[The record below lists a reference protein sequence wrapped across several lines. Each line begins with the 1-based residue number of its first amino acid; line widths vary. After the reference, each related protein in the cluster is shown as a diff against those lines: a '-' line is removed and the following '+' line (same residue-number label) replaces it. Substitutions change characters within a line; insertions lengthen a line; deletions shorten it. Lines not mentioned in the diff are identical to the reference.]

1 MPSRYRRQP
10 GSRRYVDYT
19 QADLKKCLDAIQSKV
34 LTQRA
39 AAELFNIPRS
49 TLKNKLIRKH
59 PNKPG
64 KPKIF
69 TEEEENAFEAHI
81 TALSEYGFPLTA
93 LDLKMIIKNYL
104 ASQGRVVKIFK
115 DNIPGKD
122 WLASFLSRHQSLSR
136 RLANNIKRARIQVSE
151 DVISN
156 FIENIDKELKSVP
169 PENIFNYDESNLCD
183 DPGKKTILCRRG
195 TKYPETIVNSTK
207 VNFTV
212 MFCGNAAG
220 EAVPPFIVYKSD
232 HLWSTW
238 TENGPKGARY
248 NRTKSGWMDSATFED
263 WFLNHLMPVLKK
275 KTGRKVVIG
284 DNLASHINKTVLK
297 ECEKHN
303 VSFICLP
310 PNATHILQP
319 LDVAYFR
326 PLKCKWR
333 QVMLQWKNSQLG
345 RKLSTTPKDQ
355 FPRLLK
361 TALDFLTETKAN
373 LVAGF
378 RKTGIYPVDKQ
389 EPLARLPQQDRIINA
404 DLIGN
409 SFMQK
414 LVQSRAEACPEQKTI
429 RKKKLNVP
437 PGKSICAT
445 DLAEAGPSGLQQANT
460 IKEMKRAT
468 KRRRRNVSSSSSCT
482 DRTISLAS
490 STEDHIMPYDS
501 EDDVLLS
508 NYVSQIN
515 DADAH
520 AFRGD
525 FFLHSPDLQQDFI
538 TFIEHESEVEVECV
552 SPVLQFTSLQSIED
566 IQIVEEKCNKT
577 GKNLDA
583 PVFESGSKR
592 QVEDAVVK
600 NNRDHSALHLGEKMQ
615 VVEGC
620 PDKDL
625 QVSTVCQIK
634 KLPQDTLE
642 PLASRGA
649 SRPQLDLDL
658 VVNDHVLVTW
668 NSRKYPGQVLSVSE
682 EGAFITC
689 MKRDKTYWRWPAIK
703 DEQLYSWDHIV
714 RKINPPKFE
723 KKGSFS
729 VPEMNE

>member
-1 MPSRYRRQP
+1 MPSVYRRKP

-49 TLKNKLIRKH
+49 TLKNKLTRKH

-64 KPKIF
+64 KPTIF
-69 TEEEENAFEAHI
+69 TEEEEKAFEAHI
-81 TALSEYGFPLTA
+81 TALWEYGFPLTA
-93 LDLKMIIKNYL
+93 FDLKMIIKNYL
-104 ASQGRVVKIFK
+104 ESQGRVVKIFK
-115 DNIPGKD
+115 NNIPGKD

-136 RLANNIKRARIQVSE
+136 RLANNIKRVRAQVSE

-156 FIENIDKELKSVP
+156 FIENIDKELESVP

-195 TKYPETIVNSTK
+195 TKYPETIVNATK

-220 EAVPPFIVYKSD
+220 ETIPPFIVYKSD

-238 TENGPKGARY
+238 TENGPEGARY

-275 KTGRKVVIG
+275 KNGRKVVIG
-284 DNLASHINKTVLK
+284 DNLASHINKTVLN

-333 QVMLQWKNSQLG
+333 QVLLQWKNSQLG

-361 TALDFLTETKAN
+361 TALDSLTETKAN
-373 LVAGF
+373 LIAGF
-378 RKTGIYPVDKQ
+378 RKTGIYPIDKE
-389 EPLARLPQQDRIINA
+389 EPLPRLPKQDRIINA
-404 DLIGN
+404 GLIGN
-409 SFMQK
+409 SFMHT
-414 LVQSRAEACPEQKTI
+414 LVQYRAEACPEPKTI

-445 DLAEAGPSGLQQANT
+445 DLAEAGPSGLQQAKT
-460 IKEMKRAT
+460 IKEKKRAT
-468 KRRRRNVSSSSSCT
+468 KRRQRNVSSSSSCS

-501 EDDVLLS
+501 EDDVLLA
-508 NYVSQIN
+508 NYVSQISDT
-515 DADAH
+515 DAPT
-520 AFRGD
+520 FR
-525 FFLHSPDLQQDFI
+525 HSPDLQQ
-538 TFIEHESEVEVECV
+538 ESEVEEECG
-552 SPVLQFTSLQSIED
+552 SPVLQVIDVEQQLFDVFKDFTPIQSIEG
-566 IQIVEEKCNKT
+566 IQIVEEKCS
-577 GKNLDA
+577 
-583 PVFESGSKR
+583 ER
-592 QVEDAVVK
+592 
-600 NNRDHSALHLGEKMQ
+600 EKMQ
-615 VVEGC
+615 VVVEDC
-620 PDKDL
+620 QDKNL
-625 QVSTVCQIK
+625 RVSPARQIK

-642 PLASRGA
+642 PPGFRGG
-649 SRPQLDLDL
+649 SLDLD
-658 VVNDHVLVTW
+658 VVVGNHVLVTW
-668 NSRKYPGQVLSVSE
+668 NSRKYPGKVLAVSE

-689 MKRDKTYWRWPAIK
+689 MKKGKMYWRWPTIK
-703 DEQLYSWDHIV
+703 DEQLYGWDHILC
-714 RKINPPKFE
+714 KIGPPKLE
-723 KKGSFS
+723 KKGCFS
-729 VPEMNE
+729 VPEMNV